1 MLKNNDGY
9 VLLTTLLLVFIISLA
24 ITTIYS
30 TGIIEYRS
38 SNNNVAN
45 SLAFQA
51 AENGIEKSISNIQVS
66 KVEMTKI
73 LNLDSNDGKL
83 ACIDNDGTLQSSG
96 CSQIFMNEEKTIKSS
111 NNITRRSGECVSF
124 GNSDQASGC
133 FIIEGIGEIPG
144 IGLKIINKQ
153 EIKINTVNLNTNGVY
168 EY

>member
-1 MLKNNDGY
+1 MIKHEKGY

-24 ITTIYS
+24 ITTIFS

-51 AENGIEKSISNIQVS
+51 AENGIEKTISNIQVS
-66 KVEMTKI
+66 KVEMAKV

-83 ACIDNDGTLQSSG
+83 ACIDKNGTLQSSG
-96 CSQIFMNEEKTIKSS
+96 CTQVFMNEEKTIKSS
-111 NNITRRSGECVSF
+111 NKITRRSGECVSF

-133 FIIEGIGEIPG
+133 FIIEGTGEIPG
-144 IGLKIINKQ
+144 IDLKIINKQ